1 MTIQEIKKIIKE
13 EGFEHFGLR
22 ADNMT
27 YNVGDICENSHQLF
41 QDPEFDEDEELVY
54 PAITD
59 KESPYYGFYDAGE
72 LEGTCAI
79 KVTEDSI
86 ARSLESVKIYSGN
99 HLYLIAGNDV
109 EYGYDEDEIIIKDA
123 EVLWVIK

>member
-1 MTIQEIKKIIKE
+1 MTIQEIKKIIEE

-22 ADNMT
+22 TDNMA

-79 KVTEDSI
+79 KVDEDSI

-99 HLYLIAGNDV
+99 HLYLIAGNAV
-109 EYGYDEDEIIIKDA
+109 KYGYDEDEIIIKDA
-123 EVLWVIK
+123 EVLGVSK

>member
-1 MTIQEIKKIIKE
+1 MTIQEIKKIIEE

-22 ADNMT
+22 TDNMA

-99 HLYLIAGNDV
+99 HLYLIAGNAV
-109 EYGYDEDEIIIKDA
+109 KYGYDEDEIIIKDA
-123 EVLWVIK
+123 EVLGVIK

>member
-1 MTIQEIKKIIKE
+1 MTILEIKKIIEE

-41 QDPEFDEDEELVY
+41 QDPEFDENEELVY

-59 KESPYYGFYDAGE
+59 KNSPYYGFYDAGE

-79 KVTEDSI
+79 KVGNDSI

-123 EVLWVIK
+123 EVIGVIK

>member
-1 MTIQEIKKIIKE
+1 MTIQEIKKIIEE
-13 EGFEHFGLR
+13 EGLEHFGLR
-22 ADNMT
+22 TDNMA

-86 ARSLESVKIYSGN
+86 VRALESVKIYSGN

-123 EVLWVIK
+123 EVLGVIT